1 MMCSPKIIM
10 RNCCILL
17 ALCVSFICV
26 PQCYA
31 ADNSADITAPDKTT
45 QIWFDI
51 EGTDIK
57 PNEIGGK
64 IDNHDMKFAS
74 SPSGITSV
82 VSTGGGTHKLSLKA
96 IKQHVNQTVFIS
108 FVNSNRIVLK
118 ESKLTMTLAGG
129 FKIDDYYPNTNTDI
143 NNDSS
148 YNGSNNSI
156 SNNFNSNNSINSSLN
171 SISSIIN
178 GSKNDHIDSSNS
190 NTIKTDKSNQNP
202 GSSIKPNSNSNSSS
216 NLNLKSG
223 SDSNSDSAKANNN
236 SGQAF
241 SSQSENNKHKRFS
254 GMLYATGVGVTL
266 ILITSILLISFG
278 IGIHFSVNG
287 AHVKREA

>member
-1 MMCSPKIIM
+1 M
-10 RNCCILL
+10 LL
-17 ALCVSFICV
+17 LLRESHPLFLR
-26 PQCYA
+26 
-31 ADNSADITAPDKTT
+31 
-45 QIWFDI
+45 
-51 EGTDIK
+51 
-57 PNEIGGK
+57 
-64 IDNHDMKFAS
+64 
-74 SPSGITSV
+74 
-82 VSTGGGTHKLSLKA
+82 GGGTHKLSLKA

-156 SNNFNSNNSINSSLN
+156 SNNFNSNNSINGSLN

-190 NTIKTDKSNQNP
+190 NTIKTDKSNQNL
-202 GSSIKPNSNSNSSS
+202 GSSIKPNSNSSS
-216 NLNLKSG
+216 NLNLKPG

-254 GMLYATGVGVTL
+254 GMLYVTGVGVTL

>member
-1 MMCSPKIIM
+1 M
-10 RNCCILL
+10 
-17 ALCVSFICV
+17 
-26 PQCYA
+26 
-31 ADNSADITAPDKTT
+31 
-45 QIWFDI
+45 
-51 EGTDIK
+51 
-57 PNEIGGK
+57 
-64 IDNHDMKFAS
+64 
-74 SPSGITSV
+74 
-82 VSTGGGTHKLSLKA
+82 
-96 IKQHVNQTVFIS
+96 
-108 FVNSNRIVLK
+108 
-118 ESKLTMTLAGG
+118 
-129 FKIDDYYPNTNTDI
+129 
-143 NNDSS
+143 
-148 YNGSNNSI
+148 
-156 SNNFNSNNSINSSLN
+156 N

-190 NTIKTDKSNQNP
+190 NTIKTDKSNQNL
-202 GSSIKPNSNSNSSS
+202 GSSIKPNSDSNSSS

-254 GMLYATGVGVTL
+254 GMLYVTGVGVTL